1 MDKLIRK
8 GIIDILTKHEELLRI
23 PLRQRA
29 KFEGWLKFELACY
42 LEQIGMRSVEV
53 ESQRHFSR
61 DRIDLIFFKDE
72 DLEYLYS
79 LELKTPNTNWKIA
92 GVSTSGRPITKNIQS
107 IVDDAFKLNSQY
119 GIVAFV
125 LFPVP
130 VDDSRWEIYLN
141 RINDK
146 TGLCLSK
153 ETNCDIVEMNVD
165 DKNTCNLIVCTFMCK
180 EFRKWR

>member
-8 GIIDILTKHEELLRI
+8 GIVDILTKHKELLQI

-42 LEQIGMRSVEV
+42 LDQIGMRSVEV
-53 ESQRHFSR
+53 ESQGSFRR
-61 DRIDLIFFKDE
+61 DRTDIAFFKD
-72 DLEYLYS
+72 DDPYR
-79 LELKTPNTNWKIA
+79 LELKTPNTNWMIP
-92 GVSTSGRPITKNIQS
+92 GVNSSGRPITMNIQS
-107 IVDDAFKLNSQY
+107 IVNDALKLNSQY

-130 VDDSRWEIYLN
+130 VDDSRWEVYLK
-141 RINDK
+141 RISEK

-153 ETNCDIVEMNVD
+153 ENNCDVVEMDVD
-165 DKNTCNLIVCTFMCK
+165 DKHTCNLIVCSFMCK
-180 EFRKWR
+180 EFHKWQ

>member
-8 GIIDILTKHEELLRI
+8 GIVDILTKHEELLRI

-42 LEQIGMRSVEV
+42 LDQIGMRSVKV
-53 ESQRHFSR
+53 ESQDYFRGR
-61 DRIDLIFFKDE
+61 TDIAFFKD
-72 DLEYLYS
+72 DNPYS
-79 LELKTPNTNWKIA
+79 IELKTPNTNWRIL
-92 GVSTSGRPITKNIQS
+92 GVNSSGRPITKNIQS

-130 VDDSRWEIYLN
+130 VDDSRWEVYLK
-141 RINDK
+141 RISKK

-153 ETNCDIVEMNVD
+153 ENNCDVVKMNID
-165 DKNTCNLIVCTFMCK
+165 DKHTCDLIVCSFMCK
-180 EFRKWR
+180 EFRKRR

>member
-8 GIIDILTKHEELLRI
+8 GIVDILTKHKELLQI

-42 LEQIGMRSVEV
+42 LDQIGMRSVEV
-53 ESQRHFSR
+53 ESQGSFRYKT
-61 DRIDLIFFKDE
+61 DIVFFKD
-72 DLEYLYS
+72 DDLYS
-79 LELKTPNTNWKIA
+79 LELKTPNTNWMIP
-92 GVSTSGRPITKNIQS
+92 GVNSSGRPITKNIQS
-107 IVDDAFKLNSQY
+107 IVDDALKLNSQY

-130 VDDSRWEIYLN
+130 VDDSRWEVYLK
-141 RINDK
+141 RISEK

-153 ETNCDIVEMNVD
+153 ENNCDVVEMNAD
-165 DKNTCNLIVCTFMCK
+165 DKHTCNLIVCSFMCK
-180 EFRKWR
+180 KFRKLR

>member
-8 GIIDILTKHEELLRI
+8 GIVDILTKHEELLQI

-42 LEQIGMRSVEV
+42 LDQIGMISVEV
-53 ESQRHFSR
+53 ESQGSFRR
-61 DRIDLIFFKDE
+61 DRTDIAFFKD
-72 DLEYLYS
+72 DNPYS
-79 LELKTPNTNWKIA
+79 LELKTPNTNWKIP
-92 GVSTSGRPITKNIQS
+92 GVNSSGRPITRNIQS

-130 VDDSRWEIYLN
+130 VDDSRWEVYLK
-141 RINDK
+141 RISKK

-153 ETNCDIVEMNVD
+153 ENNCDVVKMNID
-165 DKNTCNLIVCTFMCK
+165 DKHICDLIICSFMCK
-180 EFRKWR
+180 QFRKLR